1 MGLMS
6 QVECANLKRAEQIAR
21 EKGLLARG
29 KSLNCSYGNA
39 CDGLKCPLV
48 SEPQTRIIWIP
59 QTGKVELPKPIDTFY
74 AKLEAHEELKES
86 RTH

>member
-39 CDGLKCPLV
+39 CTD
-48 SEPQTRIIWIP
+48 
-59 QTGKVELPKPIDTFY
+59 
-74 AKLEAHEELKES
+74 
-86 RTH
+86 